1 MIFNSHSRLP
11 GEHAFLGASK
21 YHWLGYDEDKLAR
34 VFTAS
39 MAAQRGTELHALA
52 STLIRL
58 KQGLERTNQTLNM
71 YVNDCIG
78 FRMTPEQPLYYS
90 DNCFGTPDAI
100 SFRDNLLR
108 VSDLKTGVTKAS
120 VHQLEVYAGIFCLE
134 YRFNPFDIQME
145 FRIYQN
151 DQVHEYA
158 GDPDEIFHIMDKIK
172 QFDKFI
178 NQMRL
183 EAL

>member
-1 MIFNSHSRLP
+1 MIFNSHYRLP

-21 YHWLGYDEDKLAR
+21 YHWLGYDDDKLER
-34 VFTAS
+34 VYTAS
-39 MAAQRGTELHALA
+39 MAATRGTELHDLA
-52 STLIRL
+52 ARLIRL

-78 FRMTPEQPLYYS
+78 FRMIPEQPLCYS

-108 VSDLKTGVTKAS
+108 ISDLKTGYTRVS
-120 VHQLEVYAGIFCLE
+120 FHQLEVYAAMFCLE
-134 YRFNPFDIQME
+134 YRFNPFEIKME

-151 DQVHEYA
+151 DDVLLMD
-158 GDPDEIFHIMDKIK
+158 GDGDTIFHIMEKIKHFDKI
-172 QFDKFI
+172 I

-183 EAL
+183 EAM